1 MLLCCVVNSLGYFSE
16 RRQPSEAHSLVS
28 VGCWPTSDS
37 PDSLSLRSLQDSL
50 TSRCRSRTRSR
61 PMVRRYNSDSLNM
74 NVHEPDVFVAGHVTC
89 ATVCSGWPLV
99 WKTWKCHRIN
109 ESSEKVR
116 EMYWCWKTALVE
128 LHCLDL
134 QFILLVVINI

>member
-16 RRQPSEAHSLVS
+16 CRQPSEAHSLVS

-37 PDSLSLRSLQDSL
+37 PDTLSLRSLQDTL

-74 NVHEPDVFVAGHVTC
+74 NIHEPDMFV
-89 ATVCSGWPLV
+89 
-99 WKTWKCHRIN
+99 
-109 ESSEKVR
+109 
-116 EMYWCWKTALVE
+116 TAL
-128 LHCLDL
+128 
-134 QFILLVVINI
+134 LVQQSVHGDHWA